1 MLGILGSILT
11 VALSIWGIRA
21 IVFKVI
27 TERSVGKAAIDK
39 QDDARKKLESTASE
53 TELRIKKLELEI
65 ESLKDRLKRTEK
77 HVDGNYEDMRELD
90 NKVETLRRLQDH
102 RIL

>member
-27 TERSVGKAAIDK
+27 SERSVGSAAIKK
-39 QDDARKKLESTASE
+39 QDAAREKLEEKADE

-65 ESLKDRLKRTEK
+65 EALKDRLRRTEK
-77 HVDGNYEDMRELD
+77 HVDGNYDDMKELDAKLEKLRELQ
-90 NKVETLRRLQDH
+90 NSK
-102 RIL
+102 IL